1 MWIARLQG
9 GECQQKLG
17 EGWGCISV
25 ASMCKALG
33 SILST
38 IKKKRMVN
46 LILSGKVLRFQESLS
61 WELRRKA
68 QLEKYRMEKS

>member
-1 MWIARLQG
+1 MWIARLEG

-17 EGWGCISV
+17 KGWGSISA

-33 SILST
+33 SIMST
-38 IKKKRMVN
+38 IKKKVHGKSNSFR
-46 LILSGKVLRFQESLS
+46 KVLKFQESLS

-68 QLEKYRMEKS
+68 QLEKYRMEKP